1 MAWLKIK
8 NDWIRR
14 FVRGLALGV
23 VLMAINMVLPIS
35 YLMQG
40 PIGTS
45 VFYIITF
52 TISGFV
58 MWYVISK
65 IPGKA

>member
-14 FVRGLALGV
+14 LIRGAALGV
-23 VLMAINMVLPIS
+23 VLLVINMILPIS

-45 VFYIITF
+45 VYYVVTF
-52 TISGFV
+52 IISGFV
-58 MWYVISK
+58 MWHVISK